1 MDVIGIGALNIDYI
15 KSMSWTLPLS
25 HHARALRQEFE
36 PGKEEWV
43 THENIRKRIHKIGI
57 AAFDYIGP
65 GGSAF
70 NTIRC
75 LAQLNLDLKLGY
87 VSVVGAPSDGCDL
100 KEHIAKHSIDS
111 NYIFDSDSPSGNSV
125 SLYWPREQSRGI
137 KTASGA
143 NDELEAKLSEPET
156 QVKLT
161 KYIAMAKWV
170 HLTSF
175 VNQGCLSQVILLL
188 KYVKLENPSLII
200 SFDPGSEY
208 CRNPTSQVQEAI
220 KISDYLFV
228 NWREFC
234 QLAAHEEMQDQ
245 KRGRSIEKDIAY
257 DIFNT
262 FQCSGLKIVVKS
274 YNSTRFFQIF
284 GNSAQS
290 RYYGQPP
297 LLPSVIK
304 DDTGAGDVF
313 TSGFI
318 GAHLTQTLN
327 FDITET
333 MELCSRLVKTK
344 LRMIGCDAGTVYEE
358 VLHQVI
364 EEIDL
369 KENMKL

>member
-15 KSMSWTLPLS
+15 KSMPWTLPLS
-25 HHARALRQEFE
+25 HHVRALRQEFE
-36 PGKEEWV
+36 PGKEVWI

-57 AAFDYIGP
+57 ASFDYIGP

-87 VSVVGAPSDGCDL
+87 VSVVGAPSDGCNL

-111 NYIFDSDSPSGNSV
+111 SYIFDSDSPSGNCV
-125 SLYWPREQSRGI
+125 SLYWPSEQSRGI

-143 NDELEAKLSEPET
+143 NDELEAKLSDPET

-188 KYVKLENPSLII
+188 KNAKLENPSLII

-208 CRNPTSQVQEAI
+208 CSNPTPQVKEAI

-234 QLAAHEEMQDQ
+234 QLAGHEETQDQ
-245 KRGRSIEKDIAY
+245 KRGRSIEKDIAS
-257 DIFNT
+257 DIFNR
-262 FQCSGLKIVVKS
+262 FQCSGLMIVVKT
-274 YNSTRFFQIF
+274 YNSTRLFQIF
-284 GNSAQS
+284 GDSALS
-290 RYYGQPP
+290 RHYGQSP
-297 LLPSVIK
+297 LLPSSIK

-313 TSGFI
+313 TAGFI
-318 GAHLTQTLN
+318 GARLTPALK
-327 FDITET
+327 FDLRTT
-333 MELCSRLVKTK
+333 MELCTRLAKTK

-358 VLHQVI
+358 ILEQVI

-369 KENMKL
+369 KENMNL